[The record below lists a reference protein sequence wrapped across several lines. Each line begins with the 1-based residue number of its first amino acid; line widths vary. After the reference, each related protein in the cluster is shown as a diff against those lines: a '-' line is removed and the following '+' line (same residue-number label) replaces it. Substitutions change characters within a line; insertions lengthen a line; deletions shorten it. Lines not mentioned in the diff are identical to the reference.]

1 MEKTNSMRLLDRL
14 GIPYEVYTFSPDIH
28 SAVGVAEATGLP
40 ANEVF
45 KTLVLLRPGG
55 KALLVIAPG
64 DSEVDL
70 RKVAAAVGEKKVAMA
85 SHREAE
91 ALTGLQVGGIS
102 ALALRDKRF
111 AVYLDRSAL
120 GHDRIMVSA
129 GKRGVNLRLSPHD
142 LIRAVDAEL
151 IDAAG

>member
-1 MEKTNSMRLLDRL
+1 MEKTNSMRLLERQ

-28 SAVGVAEATGLP
+28 SAVGVAEVTGIP
-40 ANEVF
+40 AREVF

-55 KALLVIAPG
+55 KPILVIAPG

-70 RKVAAAVGEKKVAMA
+70 RKVAAAVGEKKVALA

-111 AVYLDRSAL
+111 PVYLDRSAL
-120 GHDRIMVSA
+120 AHERIMVSA

-142 LIRAVDAEL
+142 LIRAVDAQL
-151 IDAAG
+151 IDAVG